1 MRSDNLKFKDIF
13 WNSIGTI
20 TYSAVSLLVSIVI
33 INISG
38 SIEGGIFSFG
48 FSTLGRLVYI
58 TSYFGIRPMHIV
70 DIKYKYSFKDYI
82 SFGFKTAFIA

>member
-1 MRSDNLKFKDIF
+1 MRSDNLKPRDIF
-13 WNSIGTI
+13 WNTLGML

-48 FSTLGRLVYI
+48 FSLIASVLAIIYCGLYQKSI
-58 TSYFGIRPMHIV
+58 CSSGDNFY
-70 DIKYKYSFKDYI
+70 DYN
-82 SFGFKTAFIA
+82 

>member
-13 WNSIGTI
+13 WNTLGMLS
-20 TYSAVSLLVSIVI
+20 YSAVSLLVSIVI

-48 FSTLGRLVYI
+48 FSTLGRVVYI
-58 TSYFGIRPMHIV
+58 GAYFGITPIHIV
-70 DIKYKYSFKDYI
+70 DI
-82 SFGFKTAFIA
+82 